1 MAPRSRCASW
11 PLKHITVPHSVHIT
25 FTTTCQLTL
34 CSFAQGEPGP
44 KHPEAAGRAVGAG
57 VLAYWRNR
65 ASSPRDMT
73 AEAAHQMRLACDE
86 VLKETF

>member
-1 MAPRSRCASW
+1 MSRCQPAS
-11 PLKHITVPHSVHIT
+11 TGRVPNCVHA
-25 FTTTCQLTL
+25 
-34 CSFAQGEPGP
+34 SPQGDPGP
-44 KHPEAAGRAVGAG
+44 KHPEAAGRAIGAA

-73 AEAAHQMRLACDE
+73 AEAAHQMRRACDE